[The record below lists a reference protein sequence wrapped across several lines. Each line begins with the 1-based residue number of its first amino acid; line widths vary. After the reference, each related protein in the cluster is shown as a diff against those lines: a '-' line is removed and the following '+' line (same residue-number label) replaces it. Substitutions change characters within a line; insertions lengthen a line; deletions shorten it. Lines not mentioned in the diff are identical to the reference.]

1 MVNLLFTIF
10 SDETNVSLLRCMLSY
25 IDNNESWRGYDVE
38 DPLVFRDE
46 EGFTYI
52 DVHDKGS
59 LKLPNPS
66 PYYKHAASVVY
77 KAI

>member
-38 DPLVFRDE
+38 EPLVLRWHEFPE
-46 EGFTYI
+46 
-52 DVHDKGS
+52 
-59 LKLPNPS
+59 
-66 PYYKHAASVVY
+66 
-77 KAI
+77 